1 MVSSWESD
9 WERRVK
15 LRQAKVDKGDKED
28 PGETGYTYQTDS
40 KKLRWAIPIRPQNS
54 RRHARLH
61 TREPKS

>member
-1 MVSSWESD
+1 MAG
-9 WERRVK
+9 VK

-54 RRHARLH
+54 RRRARVH